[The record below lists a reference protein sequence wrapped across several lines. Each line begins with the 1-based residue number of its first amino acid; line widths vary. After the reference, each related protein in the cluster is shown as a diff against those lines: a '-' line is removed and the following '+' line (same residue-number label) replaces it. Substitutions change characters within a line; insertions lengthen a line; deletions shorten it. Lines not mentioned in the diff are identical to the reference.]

1 MTVPLPQGEETP
13 AVSTHGL
20 RHAYGDHVAL
30 QDVTVSVR
38 RGEIFGVLGENGGG
52 KTTLFKILSTLMPP
66 SIGRASIFGQDLVA
80 QPQVVRRR
88 IGVVFQHPS
97 LDAKLTVRENLTH
110 QARLYGMR
118 GKDLEERIGRNLERL
133 EIAERGRDRA
143 ETLSGGLQRRAELAK
158 ALLHRPDVLILDE
171 PGTGLD
177 PGARKAFD
185 DYLAD
190 LRQTDGTTVLLTT
203 HLLEQADRCDRVAFL
218 HRGGMVA
225 LGTPDELKSRVGGDV
240 VAIQCEDPGGLRLK
254 IRDRFG
260 LKARVVLGALRLE
273 RPNGHEFVRGL
284 VDAFP
289 REVRSITFG
298 KPTLED
304 VFIHLTGRAIREDS
318 EGDDTHSGGEEV

>member
-1 MTVPLPQGEETP
+1 MTVPPPQEEEIP

-20 RHAYGDHVAL
+20 RHAYGARVAL
-30 QDVTVSVR
+30 QDVTISVR

-66 SIGRASIFGQDLVA
+66 SMGRASIFGQDLVA

-97 LDAKLTVRENLTH
+97 LDAKLTVRENLAH

-118 GKDLEERIGRNLERL
+118 GKNLEERIGRNLERL
-133 EIAERGRDRA
+133 GIAERGRDRA

-190 LRQTDGTTVLLTT
+190 LRRTEGTTVLLTT
-203 HLLEQADRCDRVAFL
+203 HFLEQADRCDRVAFL
-218 HRGGMVA
+218 HRGGIVA
-225 LGTPDELKSRVGGDV
+225 LGAPDELKSRVGGDV
-240 VAIQCEDPGGLRLK
+240 VAIQCEDPEGLRLK

-260 LKARVVLGALRLE
+260 SEAQAVLGALRVE
-273 RPNGHEFVRGL
+273 RPNGHEFVREL

-304 VFIHLTGRAIREDS
+304 VFIHLTGRTIREDS
-318 EGDDTHSGGEEV
+318 EGDDTHSGGKGA

>member
-1 MTVPLPQGEETP
+1 MTIPPPQGEETP

-20 RHAYGDHVAL
+20 RHAYGTRVAL
-30 QDVTVSVR
+30 QDVTISVR

-66 SIGRASIFGQDLVA
+66 SMGRASIFGQDLVA

-97 LDAKLTVRENLTH
+97 LDAKLTVRENLAH

-118 GKDLEERIGRNLERL
+118 GKNLEERIGRNLERL
-133 EIAERGRDRA
+133 GIAERGRDRA

-190 LRQTDGTTVLLTT
+190 LRQTEGTTVLLTT
-203 HLLEQADRCDRVAFL
+203 HFLEQADRCDRVAFL
-218 HRGGMVA
+218 HRGGIVA
-225 LGTPDELKSRVGGDV
+225 LGAPDELKSRVGGDV
-240 VAIQCEDPGGLRLK
+240 VAIQCEDPEGLRLK

-260 LKARVVLGALRLE
+260 SEAQAVLGALRVE
-273 RPNGHEFVRGL
+273 RPNGHEFVREL

-304 VFIHLTGRAIREDS
+304 VFIHLTGRTIREDS
-318 EGDDTHSGGEEV
+318 EGDDTHLGRKGA